1 MTESSGIFTF
11 PATGIWM
18 VTWGISIYGSGND
31 TVCLFTIQ
39 TSNDGFSSDSNDT
52 GRILLA
58 KSANEELSGYASII
72 MDVTNTS
79 NDQVRFRQENVAAN
93 ITIAGAVNNN
103 TWFEFVRLGDT

>member
-1 MTESSGIFTF
+1 ME
-11 PATGIWM
+11 
-18 VTWGISIYGSGND
+18 
-31 TVCLFTIQ
+31 
-39 TSNDGFSSDSNDT
+39 
-52 GRILLA
+52 